1 MGKKFLIIIVIFNL
15 LVVSGCVSRGTSAK
29 NDFLE
34 YNIISGS
41 SILSQSEDDYLVY
54 FYKPDCP
61 YCAKFNP
68 ILKEYEKETDA
79 LPLYKVNLGLEA
91 EAETWDVMGIQGTP
105 TLMRIKLVDG
115 AKKVADHYLGLMQ
128 LEGIPRKGSE

>member
-1 MGKKFLIIIVIFNL
+1 M
-15 LVVSGCVSRGTSAK
+15 VVSGCVSGGTSEK
-29 NDFLE
+29 IDFFE

-41 SILSQSEDDYLVY
+41 NILSQSEDDYLVY

-61 YCAKFNP
+61 YCTKFNP
-68 ILKEYEKETDA
+68 ILKEYEKEQDA

-105 TLMRIKLVDG
+105 TLMRIKRVDG
-115 AKKVADHYLGLMQ
+115 TKKIAAHYLGLMQ